1 MKIVLVLLSLFPC
14 LYSANFYYFIPPKN
28 WKLVDPTKL
37 SKTIDV
43 AFVENSKK
51 PFKPSINLGIEKV
64 SITLDKYVLA
74 AKKQITANKSN
85 QWRELGYIINKSG
98 KAHLAQIDSKN
109 SCGDIRSIQSIF
121 VNEGTVFI
129 LTAVA
134 LKEDFEY
141 CLNTFIEAFESFC
154 IKESALSS
162 LSEGKA
168 QSLEKKI
175 NDIKNAWKNLEAN
188 QSKKPSDASLF
199 FDKTFQKKHWKPFEK
214 YLLKSHK
221 EMGLFWQIK
230 TSSELKESLTL
241 KKKT

>member
-1 MKIVLVLLSLFPC
+1 MKFLLLFFSLFSF
-14 LYSANFYYFIPPKN
+14 LYSENFYYFIPPKN

-64 SITLDKYVLA
+64 NIALDKYVVA

-109 SCGDIRSIQSIF
+109 SCGDIRSVQSIF
-121 VNEGTVFI
+121 VNQGTVFI

-134 LKEDFEY
+134 LKEDFEDY
-141 CLNTFIEAFESFC
+141 LNTFIEAFESFC
-154 IKESALSS
+154 IKENAVCS
-162 LSEGKA
+162 LSQAKA
-168 QSLEKKI
+168 EALEKKI
-175 NDIKNAWKNLEAN
+175 DAIKKAWKNLESDH
-188 QSKKPSDASLF
+188 SKNPSDETLF

-230 TSSELKESLTL
+230 TSKEVKESLTP
-241 KKKT
+241 KK

>member
-1 MKIVLVLLSLFPC
+1 MKFLLLFFSFFSC
-14 LYSANFYYFIPPKN
+14 LYSENFYYFIPPKN

-51 PFKPSINLGIEKV
+51 PFKPSINLGIEKAN
-64 SITLDKYVLA
+64 IALDKYVLA

-85 QWRELGYIINKSG
+85 QWRELGYIVNKSG

-121 VNEGTVFI
+121 VNQGSIFI

-134 LKEDFEY
+134 LKEDFEDY
-141 CLNTFIEAFESFC
+141 LNTFIAAFESFC
-154 IKESALSS
+154 IKENALCS
-162 LSEGKA
+162 LSQAKA
-168 QSLEKKI
+168 EVLEKKI
-175 NDIKNAWKNLEAN
+175 VAIQNAWKNLKSD
-188 QSKKPSDASLF
+188 QSKKLSDETLF
-199 FDKTFQKKHWKPFEK
+199 FDKTFQKKYWKPFEK

-221 EMGLFWQIK
+221 EMGLFWQIR
-230 TSSELKESLTL
+230 TSKELKESLTQRE
-241 KKKT
+241 KA